1 MLLDA
6 MSGQDFDHSPNVV
19 DLASINEIP
28 GEMPGKHKV
37 WNRSTPLEC

>member
-6 MSGQDFDHSPNVV
+6 MSGQDFNHSPTVV

-28 GEMPGKHKV
+28 GEMPGKSNV
-37 WNRSTPLEC
+37 S